1 MAQVLKEEVKNKIL
15 SAAVKVFYEKDYR
28 SAKLTD
34 VAEEADI
41 PVALIYTYFKDKAA
55 LFDETV
61 GGILN
66 RVIKIM
72 EDEEKMEAGSPYER
86 FNQGGASQ
94 LPELLKDRI
103 KLIILIDKS
112 SGTKHEDAKDI
123 WVKRLE
129 RHIKDGLKRYSKTN
143 HDPMLAH
150 ILANNYVEGLMEIAR
165 HYKNEK
171 WAEHMLFVLNKC
183 YFTGVESL

>member
-1 MAQVLKEEVKNKIL
+1 MAQVLKEEIKNKIL
-15 SAAVKVFYEKDYR
+15 AAAVKVFYEKDYR

-34 VAEEADI
+34 IAEKADV
-41 PVALIYTYFKDKAA
+41 PVALIYTYFKDKAS
-55 LFDETV
+55 LFDEVV

-66 RVIKIM
+66 RIIKMM

-86 FNQGGASQ
+86 FTQGGGIQ
-94 LPELLKDRI
+94 LPELLRERI

-112 SGTKHEDAKDI
+112 SGTKHENAKDM

-129 RHIKDGLKRYSKTN
+129 QHIKDGLKRYSKTK

-171 WAEHMLFVLNKC
+171 WAEDMLFVLNKC
-183 YFTGVESL
+183 YFNGVESL